1 MIGSIIQKKRKE
13 AGMTQAQLTEYL
25 GVTAPA
31 VNRWEKDLS
40 FPDVTLLAPLARC
53 LNTDLNE
60 LFSFYDSLSDKER
73 ELIND
78 KVVSYFMDGEDD
90 KALEYIEHVLQQNR
104 SDGKLYLQ
112 MAKALYGMH
121 LLKKANAPGVF
132 VETIIKYFER
142 ALELLPEEEQGISE
156 SLLSIYAY
164 AGNAEMAQAY
174 WNRLKGKRI
183 DLLESH
189 ANMLF
194 MLKQYPEAGKEVKEL
209 VLHKAVELSTNMGML
224 HDILVACG
232 DDELAVIAAEKAA
245 GLRNLF
251 ELWEGFDVMNLV
263 SSAVS
268 AMDGEAQSKYMA
280 DFVQLDP
287 GAGHISASPL
297 FSNVELGGIDSPE
310 GTVADQMADL
320 MKALTQL
327 R

>member
-1 MIGSIIQKKRKE
+1 
-13 AGMTQAQLTEYL
+13 
-25 GVTAPA
+25 
-31 VNRWEKDLS
+31 
-40 FPDVTLLAPLARC
+40 
-53 LNTDLNE
+53 
-60 LFSFYDSLSDKER
+60 
-73 ELIND
+73 
-78 KVVSYFMDGEDD
+78 
-90 KALEYIEHVLQQNR
+90 
-104 SDGKLYLQ
+104 
-112 MAKALYGMH
+112 
-121 LLKKANAPGVF
+121 
-132 VETIIKYFER
+132 
-142 ALELLPEEEQGISE
+142 
-156 SLLSIYAY
+156 
-164 AGNAEMAQAY
+164 
-174 WNRLKGKRI
+174 
-183 DLLESH
+183 
-189 ANMLF
+189 MLF

-310 GTVADQMADL
+310 STVADQMADL

>member
-13 AGMTQAQLTEYL
+13 AGMTQAQLAEYL

-40 FPDVTLLAPLARC
+40 FPDATLLAPLARC

-78 KVVSYFMDGEDD
+78 KVVKLFTEGEDT

-112 MAKALYGMH
+112 LAKNLYGMH
-121 LLKKANAPGVF
+121 LLKKVTAPGIYLDQ
-132 VETIIKYFER
+132 IIKYFER

-194 MLKQYPEAGKEVKEL
+194 MLKQYPEAGKAVKEL

-232 DDELAVIAAEKAA
+232 DDDLAVIAAEKAA

-297 FSNVELGGIDSPE
+297 FSNVELGGIDSPDS
-310 GTVADQMADL
+310 TVADQMADL
-320 MKALTQL
+320 MKVLMQL